1 MLESERKARNAAK
14 LQELH
19 PVFRKKIEAVLAEME
34 SYQLR
39 PRIQE
44 AWRSPEDQLRAF
56 REGRSR
62 LEYGFHNVTAP
73 DGTKEALAVDIID
86 DNRPLGPKL
95 PYILHLAAA
104 AENQGLTSGIYF
116 DLPPDKVANIKRAL
130 AAKDWNAPVH
140 IGWDPLHVQVA
151 DLTIE
156 EVRAGARP
164 QAEGSAVA
172 GAPSIP
178 GGETAAGPTGG
189 TPAEGGPSAPGGETS
204 AGAAGSVPAPASP
217 YLTRYRVLNSKND
230 RVVEYDLGT
239 ALRPATLLPVP
250 YISQLG
256 PGADAH
262 RNDCGAASAAMLLA
276 AYLGIRMTPDEFYT
290 RFNFQGDAYLSQLQI
305 RNAMSSLGL
314 LTDFRANLTYLDL
327 FTFLASSRPVIALIR
342 YKVLAEAG
350 LTERP
355 FQGPHFAVV
364 VGIDCKYIY
373 VHDPLYSDPAAGEA
387 RPYPLDIFWQAW
399 KEVALVTEL
408 PNPERSAIVPTAGIG
423 FRLARKVRVTAATL
437 NVRAGPGGNHPAV
450 GVARKDEIYE
460 VTREL
465 NGWGEIGENRWIA
478 LTYTAA
484 VA

>member
-1 MLESERKARNAAK
+1 MLESERKARNATK

-56 REGRSR
+56 REGRSK

-73 DGTKEALAVDIID
+73 DGTKEALAADIID

-104 AENQGLTSGIYF
+104 AENQGLTTGIYF

-164 QAEGSAVA
+164 QPEGS
-172 GAPSIP
+172 
-178 GGETAAGPTGG
+178 TAATPATPAAEGG
-189 TPAEGGPSAPGGETS
+189 TPAAPAGESSAAAAPAGGETTLPT
-204 AGAAGSVPAPASP
+204 GAASIPAPADP
-217 YLTRYRVLNSKND
+217 HLTRYRVLNSKNE

-290 RFNFQGDAYLSQLQI
+290 RFNFQGDVYLSQLQI

-327 FTFLASSRPVIALIR
+327 FTFLASSKPVIALIR
-342 YKVLAEAG
+342 YKVLSEAG

-373 VHDPLYSDPAAGEA
+373 VHDPLFTDPAAGEA

-399 KEVALVTEL
+399 KEVALVAEL
-408 PNPERSAIVPTAGIG
+408 PNPERSAIIPTAGIG
-423 FRLARKVRVTAATL
+423 FRLARKVRITAATL

>member
-19 PVFRKKIEAVLAEME
+19 PVFRQKIEAVLAEME

-62 LEYGFHNVTAP
+62 LEYSFHNVTAP
-73 DGTKEALAVDIID
+73 DGTKEALAADIID

-104 AENQGLTSGIYF
+104 AENQGLTTGIYF
-116 DLPPDKVANIKRAL
+116 DLPPDKIANIKRAL

-156 EVRAGARP
+156 AVRAGARP
-164 QAEGSAVA
+164 QPEGGAVA
-172 GAPSIP
+172 VQPPVSA
-178 GGETAAGPTGG
+178 GGTAAG
-189 TPAEGGPSAPGGETS
+189 TPAEGGSASGGGET
-204 AGAAGSVPAPASP
+204 GASVASSVPAPASP
-217 YLTRYRVLNSKND
+217 HLTRYRVLNSKND

-327 FTFLASSRPVIALIR
+327 FTFLASSKPVIALIR

-364 VGIDCKYIY
+364 VGIDCKYVY
-373 VHDPLYSDPAAGEA
+373 VHDPLYTDPAAGEA

-408 PNPERSAIVPTAGIG
+408 PNPERSAIIPTAGIG
-423 FRLARKVRVTAATL
+423 FRLARRVRVTAASL
-437 NVRAGPGGNHPAV
+437 NVRAGPGGNYPAV

-478 LTYTAA
+478 LTYTIAA
-484 VA
+484 A

>member
-19 PVFRKKIEAVLAEME
+19 PVFRKKIEAALAEME

-56 REGRSR
+56 REGRSK

-104 AENQGLTSGIYF
+104 AENQGLTTGIYF

-164 QAEGSAVA
+164 QPEGS
-172 GAPSIP
+172 
-178 GGETAAGPTGG
+178 TAATPATPAAEGG
-189 TPAEGGPSAPGGETS
+189 TPAAPAGESSAAAAPAGGGTTLPT
-204 AGAAGSVPAPASP
+204 GAASIPAPADP
-217 YLTRYRVLNSKND
+217 HLTRYRVLNSKNE

-290 RFNFQGDAYLSQLQI
+290 RFNFQGDVYLSQLQI

-327 FTFLASSRPVIALIR
+327 FTFLASSKPVIALIR
-342 YKVLAEAG
+342 YKVLSEAG

-373 VHDPLYSDPAAGEA
+373 VHDPLFTDPAAGEA

-399 KEVALVTEL
+399 KEVALVAEL
-408 PNPERSAIVPTAGIG
+408 PNPERSAIIPTAGIG
-423 FRLARKVRVTAATL
+423 FRLARKVRITAATL

-450 GVARKDEIYE
+450 GVVRKDEIYE